1 MTALLPKIRHRRGQ
15 VRTMGAASFDKLIAG
30 FCAVIVSL
38 AGFMFPLI
46 TPTSAH
52 ACGFNSDCKV
62 ASGTYRI
69 FVPKKLE
76 NTSKRPA
83 IIYIHGLSG
92 SAERSMQ
99 HASFIRAAKRLGFV
113 LVGVEGLAG
122 QWTFKNGVDR
132 GHKRNEFKYFSQVA
146 ADLRRRFDV
155 DPKKIV
161 IAGFSIGASMT
172 WYLACSHREKFAG
185 YIPVAG
191 TLWRPQPKRCANK
204 IGEIYH
210 YHGKSDPT
218 FPLAGRRVHN
228 KRQGDSRVTFN
239 NMYKQDPCSA
249 KLVEELK
256 FRGQRCKLH
265 RNCDGEALQFCINNS
280 GHEVR
285 GFYLVDG
292 YTRIAKARGW

>member
-1 MTALLPKIRHRRGQ
+1 MIASLPKIRHRRGQ
-15 VRTMGAASFDKLIAG
+15 VETMSATSFGNIITSLCAVVISMAG
-30 FCAVIVSL
+30 FL
-38 AGFMFPLI
+38 FPLLA
-46 TPTSAH
+46 PTSVH
-52 ACGFNSDCKV
+52 ACGLNSDCKV
-62 ASGTYRI
+62 SSGTYRI

-76 NTSKRPA
+76 NKTKRPA

-99 HASFIRAAKRLGFV
+99 HSSFIRAAKRLGFV

-132 GHKRNEFKYFSQVA
+132 GHRRNEFKYFSQVT

-155 DPKKIV
+155 DPRKMV
-161 IAGFSIGASMT
+161 VAGFSIGASMT
-172 WYLACSHREKFAG
+172 WYLACSHPEKFAG
-185 YIPVAG
+185 FIPVAG
-191 TLWRPQPKRCANK
+191 TLWQPQPKRCANK
-204 IGEIYH
+204 VGEIYH
-210 YHGKSDPT
+210 YHGTADPT

-239 NMYKQDPCSA
+239 NMYRQDPCSA

-265 RNCDGEALQFCINNS
+265 RNCDGEALQFCINGSN
-280 GHEVR
+280 HEVR

>member
-1 MTALLPKIRHRRGQ
+1 MIALLPKIRYRRVQLGILNA
-15 VRTMGAASFDKLIAG
+15 VSFNKVIAG
-30 FCAVIVSL
+30 FCGAAVAL
-38 AGFMFPLI
+38 AGFLFPLI

-52 ACGFNSDCKV
+52 ACGFDSDCEV
-62 ASGTYRI
+62 ASGTYRA
-69 FVPKKLE
+69 FVPKTLE
-76 NTSKRPA
+76 KTSKRPA

-92 SAERSMQ
+92 SAERSLQ
-99 HASFIRAAKRLGFV
+99 HRSFLRAAKRLGFV
-113 LVGVEGLAG
+113 LVAVEGLAG

-132 GHKRNEFKYFSQVA
+132 GHKRNEFKYFSQVT
-146 ADLRRRFDV
+146 ADIRRRFDV

-161 IAGFSIGASMT
+161 VAGFSIGASMT

-191 TLWRPQPKRCANK
+191 TLWRPQPKRCSNK

-210 YHGKSDPT
+210 YHGTSDPT

-249 KLVEELK
+249 QLVQQLK